1 MIIMLILN
9 SVSGNAYNDMKLKE
23 KVHQAEEQKN
33 LQRLLLTRAEMEKSR
48 LRKQT
53 SNGLDIGVSLNPGT
67 TLKDGDVL
75 ADNGNFIIVH
85 QLPEKVLHVRIIDDR
100 NSAIFI
106 QVGHIV
112 GNRHRPISI
121 SQDNSIIFP
130 IHNEDEVDLFRQLFH
145 DIIDHLELH
154 VDEKIFTP
162 NQGMNVHEH

>member
-75 ADNGNFIIVH
+75 TDNGNFIIVH

-106 QVGHIV
+106 QVVI
-112 GNRHRPISI
+112 
-121 SQDNSIIFP
+121 
-130 IHNEDEVDLFRQLFH
+130 
-145 DIIDHLELH
+145 
-154 VDEKIFTP
+154 
-162 NQGMNVHEH
+162 

>member
-75 ADNGNFIIVH
+75 TDNGNFIIDCHFGQSIIEPVKLESKIQSIAGVVEVGLFTH
-85 QLPEKVLHVRIIDDR
+85 IADAVIIGSLEGIEVRIKTDGR
-100 NSAIFI
+100 L
-106 QVGHIV
+106 V
-112 GNRHRPISI
+112 
-121 SQDNSIIFP
+121 
-130 IHNEDEVDLFRQLFH
+130 
-145 DIIDHLELH
+145 
-154 VDEKIFTP
+154 
-162 NQGMNVHEH
+162 